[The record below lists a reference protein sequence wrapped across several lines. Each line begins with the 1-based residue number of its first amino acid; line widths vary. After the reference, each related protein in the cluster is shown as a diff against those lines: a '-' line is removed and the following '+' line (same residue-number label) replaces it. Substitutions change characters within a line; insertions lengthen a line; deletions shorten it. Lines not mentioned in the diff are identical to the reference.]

1 MGGADPVPTAVV
13 ADFLRDG
20 GDDAKT
26 AVALYGGVILLAAIS
41 FTALFVGITRE
52 GIVDELPTPQQVRAA
67 RLRFGLGVGVY
78 TGAFLLSW
86 LSPALALAAHG
97 TMAAY
102 YLTEQSSRLN
112 TATQSDPEPE
122 RGS

>member
-1 MGGADPVPTAVV
+1 MTSRHRTARQCV
-13 ADFLRDG
+13 F
-20 GDDAKT
+20 
-26 AVALYGGVILLAAIS
+26 LLAAIA

-52 GIVDELPTPQQVRAA
+52 GIVDRLPTPEQVRAA

-78 TGAFLLSW
+78 SAAFLLSW

-97 TMAAY
+97 AMAAY
-102 YLTEQSSRLN
+102 YLTEQSSRLI
-112 TATQSDPEPE
+112 APAQSDPGTE